1 MTNLLL
7 KECLEALQEDV
18 EVLAHPAGENLYRQF
33 EDLYTFFGFKEPWA
47 WIPGAVVLRTMD
59 DLPPDILQSKCYIL
73 VSRGNVPVLRTRM
86 DLVAAHFDDVS
97 ALDFE
102 TYFFA
107 CDGTW
112 MAGVYTDDPMAYV
125 RWEDWMDAVRARQDA
140 ALALVAQRLVTADST
155 PGTPFAEFAPRNRRY
170 VGHTPYIHAAAMA
183 DYQHIYSIKHSYS
196 AMQGA
201 RWEEEFSKTVFK
213 LAARPDR
220 YPALPTLPNVH
231 RCDDQRFQPIF
242 YRVLAADMRV
252 EILAVLDWR
261 WE

>member
-7 KECLEALQEDV
+7 QECLEALQEDV

-33 EDLYTFFGFKEPWA
+33 EDLYTFVGLKEPWA

-73 VSRGNVPVLRTRM
+73 VSGGDVPVLRTRM

-112 MAGVYTDDPMAYV
+112 MAGVYSDDSMAYV

-140 ALALVAQRLVTADST
+140 ALSLVAQRLAAASST
-155 PGTPFAEFAPRNRRY
+155 PGTPFVEFAPRNRRY

-183 DYQHIYSIKHSYS
+183 DYHGIQQSYS
-196 AMQGA
+196 ARRGA
-201 RWEEEFSKTVFK
+201 QWEEEFSKTVFK

-220 YPALPTLPNVH
+220 YAAVPTLPAVY
-231 RCDDQRFQPIF
+231 RCDDLRFQPIF
-242 YRVLAADMRV
+242 YHMQAVDKRV
-252 EILAVLDWR
+252 EILAVLDRR